1 MNSEDLEKYKEH
13 LSELSEEELR
23 QRDVYLKGLADG
35 TIQGPPVGYTSI
47 DKPWLKNFTESEIT
61 GEIEKCTCYEMLYK
75 HNKDHLNEK
84 AIEYLGKSYTYGDF
98 FDLIEKT
105 KDSLVASGVKAGDVV
120 TICSI
125 TTPEVLALF
134 YALNRIGAIPNFVDL
149 RYPPETLKNYINE
162 AKSDYVFTLDLVM
175 PAFRKIINDINVK
188 EVVYINPAGGSYKPL
203 KYLNALKTK
212 KDHLVDKN
220 EKFVSWDKF
229 AKRKAEKTKDFEY
242 QKDYPAAIVHTGG
255 TTGVPKGV
263 VISNDSF
270 NSIVYQVKTARTQER
285 RGWKF
290 LNIMPPFIAYGIGL
304 GLYAPLILGWET
316 VIIPKFDSN
325 DFDKLLAK
333 HKPNGVM
340 GVPAYWFKVMNS
352 KKGKKMDL
360 SFLEDALV
368 GGDKTLSS
376 TEERINQFFQD
387 HNSQATISKGYSMTE
402 ASALATFSNK
412 YVNKPNSV
420 GGPLVKTVIA
430 AFEPGTQR
438 ELPTGQ
444 IGELCI
450 KSPNIM
456 NEYFENEEETKAVR
470 QQHSDGVW
478 IHSGDLGYVDKDGV
492 VFVRDRIKR
501 MIIRSG
507 FKVFP
512 SEIEK
517 RVAKLDYIDS
527 CAVIGIYDPEDV
539 SAPKVYVTVKPGY
552 NVPEEQIENDIME
565 YLKTV
570 DLPPYFMPVEVE
582 VIDDMPLTLIG
593 KIDYSALKN
602 MHVTGGKNNRRR

>member
-1 MNSEDLEKYKEH
+1 MNQEDLLKLKEMISSLSEDEKKV
-13 LSELSEEELR
+13 
-23 QRDVYLKGLADG
+23 RDLYLKGLQDG
-35 TIQGPPVGYTSI
+35 TLQGPPVGYSSI
-47 DKPWLKNFTESEIT
+47 DKPWLRYFTEEEIM
-61 GEIEKCTCYEMLYK
+61 GDIPKMTCYETLYNN
-75 HNKDHLNEK
+75 NKDHLDDK
-84 AIEYLGKSYTYGDF
+84 AIEYLGKSYTYRRF

-105 KDSLVASGVKAGDVV
+105 KDSLVASGVKKGDVV

-149 RYPPETLKNYINE
+149 RYPPETLKNYITE

-175 PAFRKIINDINVK
+175 PAFRKIIDDLNVK
-188 EVVYINPAGGSYKPL
+188 EVVYINPANGSYKPL
-203 KYLNALKTK
+203 KYLNELKTK

-220 EKFVSWDKF
+220 EKYVNWDVF
-229 AKRKAEKTKDFEY
+229 FRRHAEKVPDFEY

-263 VISNDSF
+263 VISNDAF
-270 NSIVYQVKTARTQER
+270 NSIVYQAQTARTHEH

-304 GLYAPLILGWET
+304 GLYTPLVLGWET
-316 VIIPKFDSN
+316 VIIPKFDAN
-325 DFDKLLAK
+325 DFVKLLSK
-333 HKPNGVM
+333 HKPNGIM

-352 KKGKKMDL
+352 RKGQKMDL

-368 GGDKTLSS
+368 GGDKTLAS
-376 TEERINQFFQD
+376 TEERINQFFKD

-412 YVNKPNSV
+412 VANKPDSV
-420 GGPLVKTVIA
+420 GSPLVKTTIA
-430 AFEPGTQR
+430 AFEPGTHN

-450 KSPNIM
+450 KSPNMM
-456 NEYFENEEETKAVR
+456 NEYFENEEETKQVK
-470 QQHSDGVW
+470 QMHEDGEW
-478 IHSGDLGYVDKDGV
+478 IHSGDLGYVDSDGI
-492 VFVRDRIKR
+492 VFVEDRLKR

-517 RVAKLDYIDS
+517 RVLKLDFIDS

-539 SAPKVYVTVKPGY
+539 SAPKVYFTVKPGY
-552 NVPEEQIENDIME
+552 EGDKEETEQFILD

-570 DLPPYFMPVEVE
+570 DLPPYFLPVEAE
-582 VIDDMPLTLIG
+582 MIDKMPLTLIG
-593 KIDYSALKN
+593 KIDYNALKD
-602 MHVTGGKNNRRR
+602 MHITGGKNRSR